1 MYLETARSTDKLVI
15 YNNKD
20 QNKNDIWWDDG
31 KSGNSK
37 YYLKNGL
44 NIICTNSSCEIAI
57 KNEAANTCTITFG
70 MPDLVYMADGGI
82 NPKLCYRGENTGSG
96 AAMIALLNA
105 INAADPNH
113 EFYYNNIMEG
123 NILIEMNDQID
134 DDDMSDPHKLYD
146 KNNICNKF
154 VISEIDSDFL
164 SKGITIAK
172 SSKLIR

>member
-1 MYLETARSTDKLVI
+1 MDHSCTLKIKTSITATD
-15 YNNKD
+15 
-20 QNKNDIWWDDG
+20 
-31 KSGNSK
+31 S
-37 YYLKNGL
+37 
-44 NIICTNSSCEIAI
+44 II
-57 KNEAANTCTITFG
+57 FG
-70 MPDLVYMADGGI
+70 MPDLVTVTNNDGGI
-82 NPKLCYRGENTGSG
+82 NPKLCYSGSDASTG
-96 AAMIALLNA
+96 AAMADLLVAIKNA
-105 INAADPNH
+105 DQNH

-123 NILIEMNDQID
+123 NMLIEMNDQID